1 MEHQYNYSMGLD
13 QKETDL
19 EVIKRRNYENTF
31 IEEQAENIQ
40 SLGVQN
46 IITKYGTDDIDK
58 IDRLWFSVLRKII
71 DNYMIK

>member
-19 EVIKRRNYENTF
+19 EVIKRRNYENIF

-58 IDRLWFSVLRKII
+58 IDRLWFSVLRKMI

>member
-1 MEHQYNYSMGLD
+1 MGLD

-58 IDRLWFSVLRKII
+58 IDRLWFSVLRKMI

>member
-58 IDRLWFSVLRKII
+58 IDRLWFSVLRKMI

>member
-58 IDRLWFSVLRKII
+58 IDRMWFSVLRKMI